1 LVLHFFQRSLG
12 RLLSR
17 FYLIFHQTP
26 VTAIFKKNS
35 LKSDHLFPNRPKFRK
50 PVPHNKAVM
59 IAPYARPT
67 LERIYTAHEP
77 SRRAF
82 ISRLPEPFRKIFIT
96 KRTQQVTEN
105 TCTAL
110 AEPGGNRSIRRPK
123 LCKLQ
128 TQPRRIHDMNS
139 AALFLL
145 LASPLALAAEDAAGV
160 MTKVAAN
167 VERAVEARRQYVYQQ
182 TVRATLV
189 RTNGQMA
196 RKEKREYLV
205 VPSAT
210 GFNKK
215 LVSFQGEYRKGGQT
229 LTYRQPLP
237 EHDSTA
243 RNDSGMDAELIDQL
257 TDGLVND
264 DDSRDGI
271 PRNLFPLRS
280 RNLAAWAFTMKGEME
295 LQGRRTYRIG
305 FEPVRKDSCVHI
317 GKDQDEDN
325 DCPTP
330 WAGEAW
336 IDAAELQPARIDT
349 HLSRG
354 VPWPVRAFFGTNL
367 RQLGFSI
374 TYKHVAD
381 GVWFP
386 ATYGTEF
393 RIDLLFFYK
402 RTITMNLESS
412 GFQKTESSSTIEYY
426 PAPVK

>member
-128 TQPRRIHDMNS
+128 TQPRRIHEMNS

-167 VERAVEARRQYVYQQ
+167 VERAVEAR
-182 TVRATLV
+182 
-189 RTNGQMA
+189 
-196 RKEKREYLV
+196 
-205 VPSAT
+205 
-210 GFNKK
+210 
-215 LVSFQGEYRKGGQT
+215 
-229 LTYRQPLP
+229 
-237 EHDSTA
+237 
-243 RNDSGMDAELIDQL
+243 
-257 TDGLVND
+257 
-264 DDSRDGI
+264 
-271 PRNLFPLRS
+271 
-280 RNLAAWAFTMKGEME
+280 TMKGEME